1 MKSIRKKYEERRCSL
16 LGKLFKNKTIRIFFL
31 WYICLFLVAGSV
43 VTATYLKEIKQEQK
57 SYMLYLEEEVQ
68 NTINYFRQSFVAGV
82 NTCNSIFS
90 SLWYKHYRN
99 VANIYSDEFN
109 GMRKIEVMNDIAA
122 KVTALPF
129 VSDILI
135 ITPPPLSN
143 VICKNGWFTFN
154 DYDKIYGMV
163 KIENSNTFTDS
174 PTIKP
179 ASDSI
184 CVITLQDTTP
194 RYTQGIICILIDKK
208 MFASTLQR
216 ILSDSSV
223 YVRADLCGQTLYE
236 SGTLTDELVVNTA
249 SINMPKFSITLAS
262 LRYEDSLMKA
272 RTMNY
277 ILVML
282 IVLLAGAILSSFIT
296 MIVLK
301 PLSQIIK
308 RFGGNFRQLDDPYY
322 FITEYVE
329 TFSKLNKQLCIENE
343 NLNKSMNRFISLMRN
358 EILFGML
365 TDPNYNFHDEYTS
378 TSIPWI
384 NYGYPY
390 ILVLLEP
397 KFQGEIELPT
407 SSSFNLLSSSALHS
421 CTFSILYNDLCILF
435 WFKDMDLAKKQHSQ
449 IMAQL
454 VQLSDGKYFFSISD
468 VLQDPKSMGESYLMQ
483 KSKIADLRH
492 AQFDLPLSIQIKLVN
507 KLQQSKQHECLE
519 ILNELRLTNNPDAV
533 MQLLGRIASKYS
545 IDSVQTINQY
555 YRCKK
560 NNREKDQWEIL
571 ISFTNELCKLINNV
585 KQESINESA
594 EIICRY
600 IDENYSDPNLGV
612 KQLAD
617 HFSMH
622 RTLIS
627 KILKEHL
634 GITFSDYLLDLRI
647 KKSMELL
654 KNTDMNITD
663 IGKSVGY
670 NHYVTFKRAFIRYYG
685 VSPREFRIQF
695 VEA

>member
-1 MKSIRKKYEERRCSL
+1 MSF
-16 LGKLFKNKTIRIFFL
+16 LGKLFKNKTICIFIL
-31 WYICLFLVAGSV
+31 CYICLFLVAGSV
-43 VTATYLKEIKQEQK
+43 VTVTYLKDIKQERE
-57 SYMLYLEEEVQ
+57 SYMLYLEEETQ
-68 NTINYFRQSFVAGV
+68 NTINHFKQSFIASV

-90 SLWYKHYRN
+90 SRWYNHYRN
-99 VANIYSDEFN
+99 IANIYSDEFD
-109 GMRKIEVMNDIAA
+109 GIKKIEVLNDIAA

-135 ITPPPLSN
+135 ITPPLGD

-163 KIENSNTFTDS
+163 KIENSNTFMNP
-174 PTIKP
+174 PTIKL
-179 ASDSI
+179 ARDSI

-194 RYTQGIICILIDKK
+194 RYFQGIICILIDKK
-208 MFASTLQR
+208 SFANALQR
-216 ILSDSSV
+216 ILSDSSI
-223 YVRADLCGQTLYE
+223 YVRAELCGQTLYE
-236 SGTLTDELVVNTA
+236 SGILTDELVVNTS
-249 SINMPKFSITLAS
+249 SINMPQFSITLAS
-262 LRYEDSLMKA
+262 LSYEDSIMKA

-296 MIVLK
+296 IVVLK

-308 RFGGNFRQLDDPYY
+308 RFGGNFRQLNDPYC
-322 FITEYVE
+322 FISEYVE
-329 TFSKLNKQLCIENE
+329 TFSKLNTQLCIENE

-407 SSSFNLLSSSALHS
+407 SSSFNSLSPSALYS

-454 VQLSDGKYFFSISD
+454 IQLSNGKYFFSISD
-468 VLQDPKSMGESYLMQ
+468 VLQDPKCMGESYLMQ

-492 AQFDLPLSIQIKLVN
+492 AQFDLPLSVQINLIN
-507 KLQQSKQHECLE
+507 KLQRNKQEECVEL
-519 ILNELRLTNNPDAV
+519 LNKLRLTYNPDAV
-533 MQLLGRIASKYS
+533 MQLFGRIASKYN
-545 IDSVQTINQY
+545 IDTVQTINQY

-560 NNREKDQWEIL
+560 NNHDNDKWDIL
-571 ISFTNELCKLINNV
+571 ISFANELCKSINSV

-594 EIICRY
+594 EIICGY
-600 IDENYSDPNLGV
+600 INENYMDPNLCV
-612 KQLAD
+612 KQLSD

-622 RTLIS
+622 RTLVS
-627 KILKEHL
+627 KILKEYL
-634 GITFSDYLLDLRI
+634 GVTFSDYLLDLRI
-647 KKSMELL
+647 NKSMELL
-654 KNTDMNITD
+654 KNTDMNITE
-663 IGKSVGY
+663 IGEAVGY
-670 NHYVTFKRAFIRYYG
+670 IHYTTFKRAFIRYHG
-685 VSPREFRIQF
+685 ISPREFRIQF
-695 VEA
+695 LEA